1 LLWNKLTK
9 AGEVILC
16 NSKAKN
22 AGIAEATARLFNEVI
37 ARKNRPE
44 WASYLV
50 TNLKPTNFLVNRKEL
65 VLRAGFFF
73 IFVL

>member
-1 LLWNKLTK
+1 MIVEGLLWNKLTK

-37 ARKNRPE
+37 ARKNKPE

-50 TNLKPTNFLVNRKEL
+50 TNPNSKL
-65 VLRAGFFF
+65 VLQAN
-73 IFVL
+73 L